1 MNKKLE
7 KLAARLYD
15 EGLRAGDAE
24 KIKTAA
30 ANRTEAQAGVE
41 TEIVIG
47 YLSYYEHL
55 MYEEH

>member
-24 KIKTAA
+24 KIKTDHDL
-30 ANRTEAQAGVE
+30 TDEE
-41 TEIVIG
+41 TEIVVG
-47 YLSYYEHL
+47 YLDYYEHL
-55 MYEEH
+55 MYEDH

>member
-7 KLAARLYD
+7 RLAARLFD
-15 EGLRAGDAE
+15 EGLRAKDAE
-24 KIKTAA
+24 KIKTDH
-30 ANRTEAQAGVE
+30 NLTDEE

-47 YLSYYEHL
+47 FLTYYEQL